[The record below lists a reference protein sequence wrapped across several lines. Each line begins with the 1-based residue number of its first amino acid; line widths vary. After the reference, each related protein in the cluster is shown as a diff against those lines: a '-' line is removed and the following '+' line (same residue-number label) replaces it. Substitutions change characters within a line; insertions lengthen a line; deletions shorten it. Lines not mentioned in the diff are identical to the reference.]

1 MGVKEAIE
9 RERVNNSKEV
19 KFAFVG
25 LLRDG
30 VRLRLSYII
39 GIFLMQAR
47 RWPRDQSRRGKEQT
61 MDPVSPIF
69 QREAFDPDTIK
80 VMVQAFNSCREA
92 IPATMHEPDMEERMA
107 KRIIELVRR
116 GVRDPI
122 ELCADAKKQ
131 LGISN

>member
-1 MGVKEAIE
+1 MGVNEAIE

-80 VMVQAFNSCREA
+80 VMVQAFTN
-92 IPATMHEPDMEERMA
+92 
-107 KRIIELVRR
+107 
-116 GVRDPI
+116 
-122 ELCADAKKQ
+122 
-131 LGISN
+131 